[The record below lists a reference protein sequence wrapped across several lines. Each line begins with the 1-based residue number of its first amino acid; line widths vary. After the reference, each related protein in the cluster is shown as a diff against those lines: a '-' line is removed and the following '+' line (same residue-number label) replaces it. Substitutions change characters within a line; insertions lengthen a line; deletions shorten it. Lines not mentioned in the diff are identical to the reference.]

1 MIDLTTLLSIKYS
14 NEEWSLTNND
24 YNTLIWKGPG
34 DKPTLEEL
42 QNAHDELVQILAAR
56 KVWNSRV
63 EFWNAFTMQEKIAI
77 ATSTNDMVKFFF
89 AELTIWNGEVWS
101 DDPRVQQGLDLLV
114 AEQIITPQ
122 RRADILAKSL
132 V

>member
-1 MIDLTTLLSIKYS
+1 MINIPLTLSIKYP
-14 NEEWSLTNND
+14 NAEWALTAND
-24 YNTLIWKGPG
+24 YNTLDWRGPG
-34 DKPTLEEL
+34 DKPTLQEL
-42 QNAHDELVQILAAR
+42 QIAYDEIVQILAAR

-63 EFWNAFTMQEKIAI
+63 EFWNEFTVQEKIAI
-77 ATSTNDMVKFFF
+77 AASTNDMVKYFF

>member
-1 MIDLTTLLSIKYS
+1 MIDLTTILSIKFP

-24 YNTLIWKGPG
+24 YNTLDWRGPG
-34 DKPTLEEL
+34 NKPTLQEL
-42 QNAHDELVQILAAR
+42 QNAHDEIVQILAAR

-63 EFWNAFTMQEKIAI
+63 EFWNAFTVQEKIAI
-77 ATSTNDMVKFFF
+77 AASTNDMVKYFF

-114 AEQIITPQ
+114 AEQIIDSSRKQ
-122 RRADILAKSL
+122 AILAK
-132 V
+132 

>member
-1 MIDLTTLLSIKYS
+1 MINIPITLSTKYP
-14 NEEWSLTNND
+14 NAEWSLTAND

-34 DKPTLEEL
+34 EKPTLEEL
-42 QNAHDELVQILAAR
+42 QIAYDELMQILAVR

-63 EFWNAFTMQEKIAI
+63 EFWNTFTVQEKIAI
-77 ATSTNDMVKFFF
+77 ASSTNDMVKYFF

-114 AEQIITPQ
+114 NEQIITSERKQ
-122 RRADILAKSL
+122 QILSK
-132 V
+132 

>member
-1 MIDLTTLLSIKYS
+1 MINIPLTLSIKYP
-14 NEEWSLTNND
+14 NAEWALTAND
-24 YNTLIWKGPG
+24 YNTLDWRGPG
-34 DKPTLEEL
+34 NKPTLEEL
-42 QNAHDELVQILAAR
+42 QIAHDELVQILAAR

-63 EFWNAFTMQEKIAI
+63 EFWNAFTVQEKIAI
-77 ATSTNDMVKFFF
+77 AASTNDMVKYFF